1 MRNRDGVVGQVSI
14 TRNLAKG
21 SRVSWENS
29 KHIISLESDKSTY
42 LDAENK
48 VSDIIAAASG
58 GVAARDLLSVDVGHD
73 GDVLTNGQVQDIM
86 LVRESKLVPRFG
98 SNQK

>member
-1 MRNRDGVVGQVSI
+1 VTCEDAPCVNF
-14 TRNLAKG
+14 
-21 SRVSWENS
+21 
-29 KHIISLESDKSTY
+29 LESDKPTY

-48 VSDIIAAASG
+48 VSDIITAAGG

-73 GDVLTNGQVQDIM
+73 GDVLTNGQVQDII
-86 LVRESKLVPRFG
+86 LVREGKLVPGFG